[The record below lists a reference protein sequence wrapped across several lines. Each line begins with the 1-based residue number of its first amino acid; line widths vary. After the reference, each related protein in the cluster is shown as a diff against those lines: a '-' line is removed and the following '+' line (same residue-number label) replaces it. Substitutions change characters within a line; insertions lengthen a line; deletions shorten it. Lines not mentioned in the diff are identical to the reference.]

1 MPFLQTPSLDRLDD
15 HPPVILVG
23 MHRSGT
29 SLLCRLLD
37 GLGVHM
43 GADQGRMNAE
53 SLHLRGVNER
63 ARRAAGA
70 RWNDPRPLLDA
81 RHDMAF
87 VSGHERDFRA
97 RALSGPGGLRY
108 WGWPLWWR
116 LRRGAAP
123 PVWAWKD
130 PRTSLT
136 LPIWQEVFPR
146 AQVVHIIRN
155 GIDVAI
161 SLHRRQ
167 LAQAKR
173 WRTHPDHRDPRGR
186 DFRFCFDLWETYQT
200 HLLTYRET
208 VPAASYTEIRYEAL
222 LREPEAILRHILS
235 RAGAPVDEARLAE
248 AVATINT
255 GRLDNRV
262 YAAAY
267 QDVIPELAENPL
279 MRALGYPEA

>member
-1 MPFLQTPSLDRLDD
+1 MPFLQTPSLDRLAD

-43 GADQGRMNAE
+43 GADQGRINAE
-53 SLHLRGVNER
+53 SLHFRAVNER
-63 ARRAAGA
+63 ALRAAGA
-70 RWNDPRPLLDA
+70 RWNEPAPLLDA
-81 RHDMAF
+81 LRDPAF
-87 VSGHERDFRA
+87 VAVQARTFREHT
-97 RALSGPGGLRY
+97 LSGWGGLRY

-116 LRRGAAP
+116 LRRGDQP
-123 PVWAWKD
+123 PIWAWKD

-136 LPIWQEVFPR
+136 LPIWLEVFPR

-186 DFRFCFDLWETYQT
+186 DFRFCFSLWETYQT

-208 VPAASYTEIRYEAL
+208 VPAAQYTEIRYETL
-222 LREPEAILRHILS
+222 LREPEATLRGVLEWI
-235 RAGAPVDEARLAE
+235 GAPVDEARLAA

-255 GRLDNRV
+255 GRLDNRA

-267 QDVIPELAENPL
+267 QDVIPELIENPL
-279 MRALGYPEA
+279 MRALGYPES